1 MDGAGSR
8 FVAVR
13 FALLALVWGASF
25 LFIKVALE
33 GLSPVQ
39 VVFGRLACGAAVLL
53 VPMLAARRRWP
64 RGVRVWGHLT
74 VIAVL
79 LCVAPFLL
87 FAWAGQYIPSGLSS
101 IYNATTPITT
111 LLVSLAVLPDER
123 LTRTRTA
130 GLVVAAAGVLLVAAP
145 WTAPAGAGGSRS
157 LLAQGACL
165 AATTCY
171 GLAFVYSRRF
181 LRDTPYDPTTIAAA
195 QVTIAAVVTAAL
207 VPFVGTTPVRWSLP
221 VVASMIA
228 LGGIGTG
235 VAYIWNTRIIQAWG
249 ATLASTV
256 TYLTPVVGVSLGIVV
271 LDEPVH
277 WHGPVG
283 AMLVILGILT
293 SQNRLGRFRRGAV
306 PGLPTSPTR
315 EEPYGKD
322 GRDDAER
329 PEPDRAGEHVPGV
342 RAAGREAAQRLDR
355 DRDGLVR
362 GESPE
367 IGREA
372 LHRYERGGEVGQ
384 EQRDEAEHPG

>member
-1 MDGAGSR
+1 MPERGPGHSEEERMDDAGNR
-8 FVAVR
+8 LVAVQ
-13 FALLALVWGASF
+13 FTLLALVWGASF
-25 LFIKVALE
+25 LFIRVALD

-39 VVFGRLACGAAVLL
+39 VVFGRLACGAAVLA
-53 VPMLAARRRWP
+53 VPMLAVRRRWP

-123 LTRTRTA
+123 FTRTRTA

-145 WTAPAGAGGSRS
+145 WTAPTGGAGTRP

-171 GLAFVYSRRF
+171 GIAFVYSRRF
-181 LRDTPYDPTTIAAA
+181 LRGTPYDPTTIAAA
-195 QVTIAAVVTAAL
+195 QVTVAAVVTAAL
-207 VPFVGTTPVRWSLP
+207 VPFAGATPVRWSVP
-221 VVASMIA
+221 VVASVVV

-235 VAYIWNTRIIQAWG
+235 VAYVWNTRIIQAWG

-271 LDEPVH
+271 LGEPLR
-277 WHGPVG
+277 WNGPVG
-283 AMLVILGILT
+283 AALVILGILT
-293 SQNRLGRFRRGAV
+293 SR
-306 PGLPTSPTR
+306 S
-315 EEPYGKD
+315 
-322 GRDDAER
+322 
-329 PEPDRAGEHVPGV
+329 RAGRTPA
-342 RAAGREAAQRLDR
+342 R
-355 DRDGLVR
+355 
-362 GESPE
+362 
-367 IGREA
+367 
-372 LHRYERGGEVGQ
+372 
-384 EQRDEAEHPG
+384 